1 MLFLVVNE
9 LEHIIL
15 CFFGSLYYGI
25 NGEFVFADTKIE
37 FGSAFR
43 MFTDTKLIL
52 ELVFI
57 NETKQIYRRLRNM
70 KILVLSASSIGKRTR
85 VATEAVFNSLKEQH
99 SEEHDLKYFNLQD
112 KDIMFSDG
120 RNYLDYRGDTGEVT
134 QAIMDSD
141 VIFIGTPIFQASIPA
156 SLKNIFDLLP
166 QDALQFKTVSMIVTA
181 GSEKHFL
188 IPEIQLKPILG
199 YMKANIVPNYVFLLD
214 REILGDE
221 ISSDDVLFRIDTL
234 IEDTMVLA
242 KTYQDVWE
250 KQEESYGF

>member
-1 MLFLVVNE
+1 MN
-9 LEHIIL
+9 
-15 CFFGSLYYGI
+15 
-25 NGEFVFADTKIE
+25 
-37 FGSAFR
+37 
-43 MFTDTKLIL
+43 
-52 ELVFI
+52 
-57 NETKQIYRRLRNM
+57 
-70 KILVLSASSIGKRTR
+70 ILVLSASNIGKRTN
-85 VATEAVFNSLKEQH
+85 VAMEAVYESLKGQFNHIYSIQH
-99 SEEHDLKYFNLQD
+99 INLQD
-112 KDIMFSDG
+112 KEIVFSDG
-120 RNYLDYRGDTGEVT
+120 RNYLDYRGDTKEVT

-166 QDALQFKTVSMIVTA
+166 QNALEFKTVSMVVTA

-214 REILGDE
+214 SEIIDGE
-221 ISSDDVLFRIDTL
+221 ITSDDVYFRIDTL

-242 KTYQDVWE
+242 ETYKEVWQ